1 MGKPIV
7 GFSLDDELLKDIDES
22 EGYLPADCKGASRSE
37 LIRTLI
43 VRGLNTLERPA
54 RYYDFRDMI
63 SDAHIGSNEATGL
76 DCPVCGGHNLHLVK
90 VKEHTDS
97 PSDGRASVK
106 LRFHCEFGHDI
117 EVNFYQYKGT
127 TYARVQR
134 FGDWEEFEK
143 IAE

>member
-22 EGYLPADCKGASRSE
+22 ESYLPANCKGASRSE

-54 RYYDFRDMI
+54 KEYDLKDMMGDQSWGNSETRTI
-63 SDAHIGSNEATGL
+63 T
-76 DCPVCGGHNLHLVK
+76 CPVCDGCNLHLVK
-90 VKEHTDS
+90 VEEHTDS

-106 LRFHCEFGHDI
+106 LRFHCEHGHEI
-117 EVNFYQYKGT
+117 EMNFYQYKGT
-127 TYARVQR
+127 MFARVQR
-134 FGDWEEFEK
+134 FADWEEFGK

>member
-22 EGYLPADCKGASRSE
+22 ESYLPAGCKGASRSE

-54 RYYDFRDMI
+54 KEYDLKDMMGEQSWGNSETRTI
-63 SDAHIGSNEATGL
+63 T
-76 DCPVCGGHNLHLVK
+76 CPVCDGYNLHLVK
-90 VKEHTDS
+90 VEEHTDS

-106 LRFHCEFGHDI
+106 LRFHCEHGHEI
-117 EVNFYQYKGT
+117 EMNFYQYKGT
-127 TYARVQR
+127 MFARVQR
-134 FGDWEEFEK
+134 FADWEEFGK

>member
-22 EGYLPADCKGASRSE
+22 KSYLPAHCKGASRSE

-54 RYYDFRDMI
+54 KEYDLKDMMGDQSWGNSETRLI
-63 SDAHIGSNEATGL
+63 T
-76 DCPVCGGHNLHLVK
+76 CPVCDGDYLHLIK
-90 VKEHTDS
+90 LEEHSGS
-97 PSDGRASVK
+97 PSDKRQSTK
-106 LRFHCEFGHDI
+106 LRFHCEYGHDI
-117 EVNFYQYKGT
+117 QIDCFQYKGST
-127 TYARVQR
+127 FMQVER
-134 FGDWEEFEK
+134 FADWEEFGK

>member
-22 EGYLPADCKGASRSE
+22 KSYLPPNCGSASRSE

-54 RYYDFRDMI
+54 KEYDLKDMMGDQSWGNSETRTI
-63 SDAHIGSNEATGL
+63 T
-76 DCPVCGGHNLHLVK
+76 CPVCDGYNLHLIK
-90 VKEHTDS
+90 VEEHTDS

-106 LRFHCEFGHDI
+106 LRFHCEHGHEI
-117 EVNFYQYKGT
+117 EMNFYQYKGT
-127 TYARVQR
+127 MFARVQR
-134 FGDWEEFEK
+134 FADWEEFGK
-143 IAE
+143 ISE